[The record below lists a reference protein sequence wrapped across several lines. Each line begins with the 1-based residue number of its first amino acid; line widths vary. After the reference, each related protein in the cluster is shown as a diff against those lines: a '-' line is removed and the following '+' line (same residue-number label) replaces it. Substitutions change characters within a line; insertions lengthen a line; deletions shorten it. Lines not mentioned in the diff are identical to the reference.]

1 MPDLLI
7 KNGLL
12 VDPVLG
18 ERRGDLLLR
27 RGRIVRCGG
36 RLAPP
41 LGAEVFD
48 ASGLWV
54 FPGFIDAHVHAR
66 EPGGEEAETIAS
78 AAAAAAAGGITSVLL
93 MPNTSPAMAS
103 PALLRRYRA
112 RAAAAPVNVYISAAA
127 TACREGRAPGSA
139 AALKKAGARALTDDG
154 SALPHRLLPELI
166 RLARRAGLPLLDHP
180 EDFSLTGPGVCHP
193 LAAARLGLRPISDRS
208 EWLAVLRDIFA
219 AADSGPLHLQH
230 LSLAASVAALKA
242 AKAAGWPVTG
252 ETCPHYFTLSERDIR
267 QDDAA
272 FKMKPPLRSAADRLG
287 VLRALADGTVDVIA
301 SDHAPH
307 TAARKA
313 GGFKTAPFGII
324 GLETLAPLCV
334 TELVLKKV
342 ITRRRLAQL
351 LCANPASLL
360 SLKNKGS
367 LRPGSDADVTVLDP
381 RRARRVPE
389 VFVSRSRNS
398 PFTGRLLRG
407 WPALTVARGRV
418 VFRGA

>member
-27 RGRIVRCGG
+27 RGRIALRGG
-36 RLAPP
+36 RIAAAS
-41 LGAEVFD
+41 GAEVFD

-66 EPGGEEAETIAS
+66 EPGAEEAETIAS
-78 AAAAAAAGGITSVLL
+78 AAAAAAAGGITSILL
-93 MPNTSPAMAS
+93 MPNTAPAMAS

-112 RAAAAPVNVYISAAA
+112 RAAAVPVNVYFSAAA
-127 TACREGRAPGSA
+127 TAGRLGRAPGGF
-139 AALKKAGARALTDDG
+139 AALKKAGAAALTDDG
-154 SALPHRLLPELI
+154 SALPSLLLTELVK
-166 RLARRAGLPLLDHP
+166 LARRAGLPLLDHP
-180 EDFSLTGPGVCHP
+180 EDFSLTGAGVCHP
-193 LAAARLGLRPISDRS
+193 GAARRLGLRPISDRS

-230 LSLAASVAALKA
+230 LSLSASVAALKA

-267 QDDAA
+267 RDDAA
-272 FKMKPPLRSAADRLG
+272 FKMKPPLRSERDRRA
-287 VLRALADGTVDVIA
+287 VLRAAADGTIDLIA

-307 TAARKA
+307 TAVRKA
-313 GGFKTAPFGII
+313 GGFRTAPFGVI

-334 TELVLKKV
+334 TELVLKNAV
-342 ITRRRLAQL
+342 TRPRLAQL
-351 LCANPASLL
+351 LCSNPARLL
-360 SLKNKGS
+360 GLRRKGS
-367 LRPGSDADVTVLDP
+367 LRPGADADITVLDP
-381 RRARRVPE
+381 RQARRVPAA
-389 VFVSRSRNS
+389 FVSKSCNS